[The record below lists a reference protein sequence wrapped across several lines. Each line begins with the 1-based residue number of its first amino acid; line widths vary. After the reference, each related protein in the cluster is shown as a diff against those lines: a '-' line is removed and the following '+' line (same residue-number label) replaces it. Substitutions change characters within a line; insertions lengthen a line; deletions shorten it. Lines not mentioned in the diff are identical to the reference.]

1 MKKYFMLTVIMMLMV
16 VVRASQADVTAG
28 SFSFTPFIGGYGF
41 EGNENLKNT
50 YTAGLRAG
58 YNFTDRW
65 GVEGFF
71 NYVPTEV
78 KDAVD
83 ADVKLYGYGIE
94 GIYHLTP
101 EGHFVPFLAIG
112 IGGIRYSLPADGP
125 EMNKFAVD
133 YGAGLKYFLTDDIA
147 LRADVR
153 HILPFNDRYND
164 LLVTFGVTYFLGGK
178 KKEVA
183 TARYEEPASP
193 KEIVV
198 PPKVEEPPTP
208 IASAAPVEVPMD
220 SDKDGVPDNIDKCP
234 HTPAGANVDKDG
246 CTPVVEQ
253 KQNIKVVVQGPQ
265 KEKISIALNVK
276 FNTAKS
282 FIKKKY
288 RKEIKKVA
296 DFMKAYPETHV
307 VIEGHT
313 DNVDIFHKPERN
325 VRLSNARADRVR
337 QYLIEKFGIDASRI
351 TAVGYGLTR
360 PIASNDT
367 KKGRKKNRRAHAV
380 IETVQK

>member
-112 IGGIRYSLPADGP
+112 IGGIRYSTPADGP

-147 LRADVR
+147 LRADIR
-153 HILPFNDRYND
+153 HILPLNDMYND
-164 LLVTFGVTYFLGGK
+164 LLVTFGINFYFGGK
-178 KKEVA
+178 KKVVA
-183 TARYEEPASP
+183 ENR
-193 KEIVV
+193 
-198 PPKVEEPPTP
+198 VEEPSAP
-208 IASAAPVEVPMD
+208 IASAAPIAPAAPVEVLMD
-220 SDKDGVPDNIDKCP
+220 SDKDGVPDNIDMCP
-234 HTPAGANVDKDG
+234 HTPVGANVDKDG
-246 CTPVVEQ
+246 CTPIVEQ
-253 KQNIKVVVQGPQ
+253 KQETPVVVQKPLQ
-265 KEKISIALNVK
+265 EKISVALNVK
-276 FNTAKS
+276 FDTAKS

-288 RKEIKKVA
+288 RNEIKKMA
-296 DFMKAYPETHV
+296 DFMKAYPETNV

-313 DNVDIFHKPERN
+313 DNVDIFREPERN
-325 VRLSNARADRVR
+325 VRLSNSRADRVR
-337 QYLIEKFGIDASRI
+337 KYLIDKFGIDASRI
-351 TAVGYGLTR
+351 TAVGYGLNR

-367 KKGRKKNRRAHAV
+367 KKGRKKNRRAQAV
-380 IETVQK
+380 IETVKN

>member
-1 MKKYFMLTVIMMLMV
+1 MKKYFMLTVIMMLMFV
-16 VVRASQADVTAG
+16 VKASQADITAG

-58 YNFTDRW
+58 YNFTERW

-112 IGGIRYSLPADGP
+112 IGGLRYNVPTDGL
-125 EMNKFAVD
+125 EINKFAVD

-164 LLVTFGVTYFLGGK
+164 LLVTFGITYFLGGK
-178 KKEVA
+178 KKEVV
-183 TARYEEPASP
+183 TARYEEPAPP
-193 KEIVV
+193 KEIVI
-198 PPKVEEPPTP
+198 PPKVEEPPALK
-208 IASAAPVEVPMD
+208 ASAAPVEVLMD

-246 CTPVVEQ
+246 CTPIVEQ
-253 KQNIKVVVQGPQ
+253 KQEALVVVQKPLQ
-265 KEKISIALNVK
+265 EKISVALNVK

-288 RKEIKKVA
+288 HNEIKKMA
-296 DFMKAYPETHV
+296 DFMNAHPEANA

-313 DNVDIFHKPERN
+313 DNVDIFHKPEKN
-325 VRLSNARADRVR
+325 VRLSKARADRVR
-337 QYLIEKFGIDASRI
+337 KYLIEKFGIDASRI

-360 PIASNDT
+360 PIAGNDT
-367 KKGRKKNRRAHAV
+367 KKGRKKNRRAQAV
-380 IETVQK
+380 IETGLK